1 MREYDIHSLSLIF
14 PPMSKGDFDQ
24 LASDISSNGLL
35 EPITLYEDQILDGR
49 NRYRACV
56 NTGVSPKFVDY
67 EGDDPLTFVI
77 SKNLSRS
84 HLDESQ
90 RAMVAA
96 RLANM
101 KQHSNQYNNGQAN
114 LPDHI
119 SQKNAAEKLNVGD
132 RSVRSARKVIE
143 SGDKNLIQ
151 AVENGSIAVS
161 VAEKIARLDPEEREQ
176 VISASRPEQA
186 IKKATR
192 QKKEVELAQRQTALP
207 QKKYGVIYADPEWKF
222 ETFSEN
228 GMDRSADNHYPT
240 SVTDDICQRP
250 VWDIAAEDSVLFLW
264 ATVPMIKDAFKV
276 MDAWGFTYK
285 SQAIWVKDRIG
296 TGYWFR
302 NKHEILLVGT
312 KGKIPAPAMGDQFNS
327 IIEAPLGAHSEKPKV
342 FHEMIEAYF
351 PTLPKI
357 ELNARDAR
365 EGWDIW
371 GYEAPIK

>member
-1 MREYDIHSLSLIF
+1 MREYDIHPLSLIF

-24 LASDISSNGLL
+24 LASDISANGLL

-56 NTGVSPKFVDY
+56 NTGVSPKFIDY

-77 SKNLSRS
+77 SKNLSRR

-96 RLANM
+96 KLSNM
-101 KQHSNQYNNGQAN
+101 QQGRPGKPAN
-114 LPDHI
+114 LPVYV
-119 SQKNAAEKLNVGD
+119 SQTDAAEKLNVGD

-143 SGDKNLIQ
+143 SGDKDLIQ

-371 GYEAPIK
+371 GYEAPIE

>member
-77 SKNLSRS
+77 SKNLSRR

-250 VWDIAAEDSVLFLW
+250 VWEIAAEDSVLFLW